1 MMMMRISM
9 VIPMVG
15 EKQIMELVLWE
26 MDVMELRRVSWEMKL
41 VVMEKIIDRLMD
53 QLLFHL
59 LINYNEKYIEE
70 IIVP

>member
-1 MMMMRISM
+1 M
-9 VIPMVG
+9 VIPMVV
-15 EKQIMELVLWE
+15 EKERMEWVLWE
-26 MDVMELRRVSWEMKL
+26 MDVMELRKVSLVMIL